1 MERKVNQTSLN
12 KNLTL
17 YGLTMIVIGGCIGS
31 GIFLVPSNIATSLP
45 SPSFILIA
53 WLVGGLFTLTGA
65 LTFAELGAKFPKTGG
80 VYVFL
85 REAFGNLVAFLYGWS
100 ILTVVTSGAI
110 AALAVG
116 FAQYFNKLVGLNA
129 DWDVMIGVLAVG
141 ILTVINIFGVK
152 ISEWVASAFTTMK
165 LIGIAILIIVGIF
178 LVANP
183 PETDW
188 VMPSLLEGTA
198 NNGIIGG
205 FGVALIGVLWSYGG
219 WYHASFLAG
228 ETINSKRNVPRAMIF
243 GTLIVMITY
252 LLINYAY
259 LNLLSLDQIQHSS
272 AVASD
277 AISTYYPS
285 GGVLITIL
293 IAVSMFGTMS
303 IYTMS
308 APRIYFAMA
317 KDGVFFKSLAK
328 INPLYRTPVNA
339 IIIQSVWSMFLIL
352 FWETFSN
359 LITYVVFVD
368 WIFLMLGALT
378 IFYFRNRKNQENN
391 SSDYK
396 TPGYPVIPAVF
407 IITCLVLVVATLIEK
422 PEQAIGGL
430 ILLGV
435 GVGVYFVFKNNN
447 STRED
452 ILDDFDNIRSEQ

>member
-1 MERKVNQTSLN
+1 MENKGNNTSLSR
-12 KNLTL
+12 NLTL
-17 YGLTMIVIGGCIGS
+17 YGLIMIVVGGCIGS
-31 GIFLVPSNIATSLP
+31 GIFLVPASIATSLP

-53 WLVGGLFTLTGA
+53 WLIGGIFTLTGA
-65 LTFAELGAKFPKTGG
+65 LTFAELGSKFPKTGG

-85 REAFGNLVAFLYGWS
+85 REAFGSLTAFLYGWS

-116 FAQYFNKLVGLNA
+116 FAQYFNKLVGLNS

-141 ILTVINIFGVK
+141 ILTIINIFGVK
-152 ISEWVASAFTTMK
+152 ISEWVASAFTTLK
-165 LIGIAILIIVGIF
+165 LIGIAIVIIVGVF
-178 LVANP
+178 LVSNP
-183 PETDW
+183 PDVNW

-205 FGVALIGVLWSYGG
+205 FSVALIGVLWSYGG

-228 ETINSKRNVPRAMIF
+228 ETINAKRNVPLAMII
-243 GTLIVMITY
+243 GTIIVMITY

-259 LNLLSLDQIQHSS
+259 LSLLPLEQIQNSS

-277 AISTYYPS
+277 AISKYYPS
-285 GGVLITIL
+285 GGVLIAIL

-317 KDGVFFKSLAK
+317 KDGIFFKSLAK

-339 IIIQSVWSMFLIL
+339 IIVQSVWSMFLIL

-368 WIFLMLGALT
+368 WIFLMLGAMT
-378 IFYFRNRKNQENN
+378 IFYFRNSKNQEKT
-391 SSDYK
+391 SGDYK
-396 TPGYPVIPAVF
+396 TPGYPVIPAIF
-407 IITCLVLVVATLIEK
+407 ILTCLVLVAATLVEK
-422 PEQAIGGL
+422 PEQAIAGL
-430 ILLGV
+430 ILLGI
-435 GVGVYFVFKNNN
+435 GIGVYFIFKNRNALEPVEN
-447 STRED
+447 
-452 ILDDFDNIRSEQ
+452 ILDNLDDLKK

>member
-1 MERKVNQTSLN
+1 MEQKGNQTSLN
-12 KNLTL
+12 RNLTL
-17 YGLTMIVIGGCIGS
+17 YGLTMIVVGGCIGS
-31 GIFLVPSNIATSLP
+31 GIFLVPKDIATSLP

-53 WLVGGLFTLTGA
+53 WLIGGIFTLTGA
-65 LTFAELGAKFPKTGG
+65 LTFAELGARFPKTGG

-85 REAFGNLVAFLYGWS
+85 REAFGNLTAFLYGWS

-116 FAQYFNKLVGLNA
+116 FAQYFNKLAGLNEA
-129 DWDVMIGVLAVG
+129 WDVMIGVMAIG
-141 ILTVINIFGVK
+141 ILTIINIFGVK

-165 LIGIAILIIVGIF
+165 LIGIAIIVVVGIF
-178 LVANP
+178 LVSNP
-183 PETDW
+183 PEVDW
-188 VMPSLLEGTA
+188 AMPSLLEGTA
-198 NNGIIGG
+198 NNDLIGG
-205 FGVALIGVLWSYGG
+205 FSIALIGVLWSYGG

-228 ETINSKRNVPRAMIF
+228 ETINPKRNVPRAMII
-243 GTLIVMITY
+243 GTVIVMVTY

-259 LNLLSLDQIQHSS
+259 LNLLPLETIQGSP
-272 AVASD
+272 AVAAD
-277 AISTYYPS
+277 AVSKYYPS

-339 IIIQSVWSMFLIL
+339 IIIQSVWSMFLLL

-378 IFYFRNRKNQENN
+378 IFYFRNIKNKEGASN
-391 SSDYK
+391 DYK
-396 TPGYPVIPAVF
+396 TPGYPIIPAIFV
-407 IITCLVLVVATLIEK
+407 ITCLVLVAATLIEK

-430 ILLGV
+430 SLLGV
-435 GVGVYFVFKNNN
+435 GVGVYFIFKNNN
-447 STRED
+447 TKPRVED
-452 ILDDFDNIRSEQ
+452 EILDGMIE

>member
-1 MERKVNQTSLN
+1 MEQQGNQTSLN
-12 KNLTL
+12 RNLTL
-17 YGLTMIVIGGCIGS
+17 YGLIMIVVGGCIGS
-31 GIFLVPSNIATSLP
+31 GIFLVPKDIANSLP

-53 WLVGGLFTLTGA
+53 WLIGGLFTLTGA

-85 REAFGNLVAFLYGWS
+85 REAFGNLIAFLYGWS

-116 FAQYFNKLVGLNA
+116 FAKYFNKLIGLNA
-129 DWDVMIGVLAVG
+129 DWDVVIGVIALS
-141 ILTVINIFGVK
+141 ILTIINIFGVK

-165 LIGIAILIIVGIF
+165 LIGIAIIVIVGIF
-178 LVANP
+178 LVSNP
-183 PETDW
+183 PEVDW
-188 VMPSLLEGTA
+188 TMPSLLEGTA
-198 NNGIIGG
+198 NNGLIGG
-205 FGVALIGVLWSYGG
+205 FAVALIGVLWSYGG

-228 ETINSKRNVPRAMIF
+228 ETINAKRNVPRAMVI
-243 GTLIVMITY
+243 GTFIVMVTY

-259 LNLLSLDQIQHSS
+259 LNLLSLEEIQGSS
-272 AVASD
+272 AVAAD
-277 AISTYYPS
+277 AISKYYPS
-285 GGVLITIL
+285 SGFLVTIL

-352 FWETFSN
+352 KWETFEN

-368 WIFLMLGALT
+368 WIFLVLAALT
-378 IFYFRNRKNQENN
+378 IFYFRNTKQHQTGSNN
-391 SSDYK
+391 YK
-396 TPGYPVIPAVF
+396 TPGYPIIPAIF
-407 IITCLVLVVATLIEK
+407 IITCLVLVAATLVER
-422 PEQAIGGL
+422 PEQALGGL

-435 GVGVYFVFKNNN
+435 GVVVYFIFRK
-447 STRED
+447 
-452 ILDDFDNIRSEQ
+452 RSN